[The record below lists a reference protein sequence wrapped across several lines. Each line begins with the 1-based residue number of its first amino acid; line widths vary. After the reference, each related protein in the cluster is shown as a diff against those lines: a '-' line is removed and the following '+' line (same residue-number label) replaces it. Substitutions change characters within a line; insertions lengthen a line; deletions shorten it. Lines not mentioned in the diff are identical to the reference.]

1 MKGGGL
7 NCLYIICKF
16 PIGQP
21 LNERSVPVIL
31 FESKNEVK
39 VKFLRRW
46 FKEPLMK
53 EEDLVLS
60 KIVDWDYYIERLGNT
75 I

>member
-1 MKGGGL
+1 M
-7 NCLYIICKF
+7 
-16 PIGQP
+16 
-21 LNERSVPVIL
+21 PVIL
-31 FESKNEVK
+31 FESRNEVK
-39 VKFLRRW
+39 VKFLRKW